1 MLPFYDDVKILRKKR
16 AFKSYVESYEV
27 ETIDNKSLNDSL
39 LWTKDRVKG
48 LFNDLLREKWEFKY
62 ILSTKIALNRRINN
76 NETKY
81 VTVYFDSIAKTITN
95 QRYPLNDSFEE
106 ILNKQDIWIN
116 EGSGWAIYPIDGL
129 HNNSSNYE
137 PLSGSSYIQLPENLR
152 NSDKKL

>member
-62 ILSTKIALNRRINN
+62 ILSTKIALKRRINN

-95 QRYPLNDSFEE
+95 QRYPLND
-106 ILNKQDIWIN
+106 
-116 EGSGWAIYPIDGL
+116 
-129 HNNSSNYE
+129 
-137 PLSGSSYIQLPENLR
+137 
-152 NSDKKL
+152 